1 MLAKAQ
7 ALLFRRYTWL
17 YLLLCFPVIDYV
29 LRNLLPLPVISS
41 LWDEGLL
48 LVVTVIALW
57 RKLETGR
64 KLPEIGKPM
73 AAFVTL
79 GLAYLVFQIHD
90 IAVSVEGFRAVYQ
103 YILAL
108 LAGFFLLEHRN
119 DAIRVVRTLVVV
131 AAVVGLYGIAQWVLA
146 VDVPA
151 SWCDASEGVC
161 RRAFSIVQSPNVLGS
176 YMVLMTPAAAALAVK
191 DTPRLRWLWIVSALI
206 LLAAL
211 VCTGS
216 RGAWLAFA
224 GTIGLLLMLVNR
236 KLFITFLIAAVLA
249 AVFVP
254 QISSRFEQL
263 FSAEY
268 LEKSSNDGRIARW
281 LGSYDMMRNEPL
293 FGLGLG
299 RYGGAVGNR
308 HFGTT
313 YVDSYYFKTLAETGM
328 VGLGVYLWLMFVLFR
343 SGFRIWRS
351 RRGQDFFLCGG
362 LLAGLLGVILHNAV
376 ENIFEVPF
384 MNTYFWLMAGMLLS
398 FPLLKGELPGAG
410 VANPDDTAPGGGV
423 SRDDAA
429 PGGAADREGATNAG
443 GAALSGVAS
452 SVPPYDPQRVSAAA
466 IVGRPAA
473 DAALSAETAADF
485 PRMTENDRCPDM
497 DANFIL
503 HTRHT
508 RLLGGAAVET
518 RG

>member
-29 LRNLLPLPVISS
+29 LRNHLRLPVISS
-41 LWDEGLL
+41 LWDEALL
-48 LVVTVIALW
+48 LVITVIALW
-57 RKLETGR
+57 RKFETGR
-64 KLPEIGKPM
+64 KLPDIGKPM
-73 AAFVTL
+73 TAFVAL

-108 LAGFFLLEHRN
+108 LAGFFLLERRE
-119 DAIRVVRTLVVV
+119 DAVRVVRTLVVV
-131 AAVVGLYGIAQWVLA
+131 AAVVGLYGIAQWVMA

-176 YMVLMTPAAAALAVK
+176 YMVLMSPAAAALAVK

-236 KLFITFLIAAVLA
+236 KLFIAFLCAAVLA
-249 AVFVP
+249 AAFVP
-254 QISSRFEQL
+254 QISSRFGQL

-281 LGSYDMMRNEPL
+281 LGSYDIMRNEPL

-299 RYGGAVGNR
+299 RHGGAVGNR

-313 YVDSYYFKTLAETGM
+313 YVDSYYFKTLAETGL
-328 VGLGVYLWLMFVLFR
+328 VGLGVYLWLMLVLFR

-351 RRGQDFFLCGG
+351 RRGRDFYLCGG

-398 FPLLKGELPGAG
+398 FPWLKGDPPGAE
-410 VANPDDTAPGGGV
+410 TASPERPSGASPGET
-423 SRDDAA
+423 A
-429 PGGAADREGATNAG
+429 GAGA
-443 GAALSGVAS
+443 SGDS
-452 SVPPYDPQRVSAAA
+452 PTVSAAPADGPSPAGAVSPAPTRADSPSMTNIYRRPDA
-466 IVGRPAA
+466 IANPVRHGR
-473 DAALSAETAADF
+473 L
-485 PRMTENDRCPDM
+485 R
-497 DANFIL
+497 
-503 HTRHT
+503 
-508 RLLGGAAVET
+508 GGAAVET